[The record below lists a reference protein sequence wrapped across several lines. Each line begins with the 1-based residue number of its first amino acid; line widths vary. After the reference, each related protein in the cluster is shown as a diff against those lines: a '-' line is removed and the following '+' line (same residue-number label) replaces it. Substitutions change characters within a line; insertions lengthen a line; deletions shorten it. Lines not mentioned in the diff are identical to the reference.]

1 MGSISESERS
11 PGGNNGNPLQYSCL
25 GNPTDRG
32 ARKVTVHGVAKSWM
46 QLSISTDERKN
57 YEDQNSKKK
66 KKKQNSTVNFKN
78 LIAFID
84 F

>member
-1 MGSISESERS
+1 MGSISESGRS
-11 PGGNNGNPLQYSCL
+11 PGGNTGNPLQYSCL

-57 YEDQNSKKK
+57 YEDQNSKKTN
-66 KKKQNSTVNFKN
+66 KQNSTVNFKN